1 MNLNKRLTTIIT
13 FTLFLI
19 GFVFSRG
26 PEQITQ
32 ELQVEQA
39 IHTKVE
45 VTLAKLLNPSEYV
58 IIVNATMSEKPLS
71 LNSNS
76 DSESNATTSFIPG
89 MPTIPQNI
97 SSPTNDGIIN
107 YSTDKF
113 LLYYLEI
120 AIYLDEGKATGKMT
134 QDIIR
139 LIKEAIPDIADC
151 DDCIR
156 IETMKLG
163 ESSTTSDYNNL
174 LERIEEL
181 EEERREAE
189 EQISN
194 WKFDQLQQQLAEY
207 EDAINELENKE
218 ENRER
223 RREIEDSIRL
233 DNLIKT
239 EKTYRRK
246 QDSLILVTATKL
258 DEAISG
264 RIDSESNITQQLLD
278 IIKTGIDDS
287 SSSVLPVKDTP
298 TQKDNSNVPQNI
310 NDTNTED
317 NQFNSP
323 LILYIVLGLM
333 FAILIVMLLL
343 ILRKNNQPVY
353 LKPVNNNSDGGNSEQ
368 KSQQQTGAHEN
379 DDVIR
384 SELNSLRQSAVSMSV
399 GQKEGATQIV
409 KDWLDSEEDNSNENN
424 ESEEK

>member
-13 FTLFLI
+13 FTLLLI

-71 LNSNS
+71 LNSENN
-76 DSESNATTSFIPG
+76 SESNNTSTSFIPG

-97 SSPTNDGIIN
+97 SSPTNDGVIN

-120 AIYLDEGKATGKMT
+120 AIYVDENKATGKMK
-134 QDIIR
+134 QDITR

-163 ESSTTSDYNNL
+163 ESSNTNDYNDL

-181 EEERREAE
+181 EEERRIAE

-194 WKFDQLQQQLAEY
+194 WKFDQLQQQLAVY
-207 EDAINELENKE
+207 EDAINQLENKE
-218 ENRER
+218 NNRER

-233 DNLIKT
+233 DNLIQT

-258 DEAISG
+258 DAAISG
-264 RIDSESNITQQLLD
+264 RIDS
-278 IIKTGIDDS
+278 
-287 SSSVLPVKDTP
+287 
-298 TQKDNSNVPQNI
+298 
-310 NDTNTED
+310 
-317 NQFNSP
+317 
-323 LILYIVLGLM
+323 
-333 FAILIVMLLL
+333 
-343 ILRKNNQPVY
+343 
-353 LKPVNNNSDGGNSEQ
+353 
-368 KSQQQTGAHEN
+368 
-379 DDVIR
+379 
-384 SELNSLRQSAVSMSV
+384 
-399 GQKEGATQIV
+399 
-409 KDWLDSEEDNSNENN
+409 
-424 ESEEK
+424 

>member
-1 MNLNKRLTTIIT
+1 MNLNKRLTTILT

-32 ELQVEQA
+32 ELQVEHA
-39 IHTKVE
+39 IHTKAE

-58 IIVNATMSEKPLS
+58 IIVNATMNEKPLS
-71 LNSNS
+71 LNSNNT
-76 DSESNATTSFIPG
+76 SESNNTATSFIPG

-97 SSPTNDGIIN
+97 SSPTNDGVIN

-120 AIYLDEGKATGKMT
+120 AIYIDESQATGKMT
-134 QDIIR
+134 QDITR

-163 ESSTTSDYNNL
+163 ESSKTSDYNTL

-181 EEERREAE
+181 EEETRIAE

-194 WKFDQLQQQLAEY
+194 WKFDQLQEQLATY
-207 EDAINELENKE
+207 EDAINQLEDKE
-218 ENRER
+218 DNRER
-223 RREIEDSIRL
+223 RREIEDSLRL

-239 EKTYRRK
+239 EKTYRKK

-258 DEAISG
+258 DAAISG

-278 IIKTGIDDS
+278 IIKADAGMDGNEE
-287 SSSVLPVKDTP
+287 VLPLVDKENNNASSDLP
-298 TQKDNSNVPQNI
+298 AANKKL
-310 NDTNTED
+310 EG
-317 NQFNSP
+317 P

-333 FAILIVMLLL
+333 FVILIVMLLL
-343 ILRKNNQPVY
+343 ILRKKNQPVY
-353 LKPVNNNSDGGNSEQ
+353 LKPVDNNSGSGTNEQ
-368 KSQQQTGAHEN
+368 KAHQQTGAHKN
-379 DDVIR
+379 DDVVR

>member
-13 FTLFLI
+13 FTLLLI

-71 LNSNS
+71 LNSENN
-76 DSESNATTSFIPG
+76 SESNNTSTSFIPG

-97 SSPTNDGIIN
+97 SSPTNDGVIN

-120 AIYLDEGKATGKMT
+120 AIYVDENKATGKMK
-134 QDIIR
+134 QDITR

-163 ESSTTSDYNNL
+163 ESSNTNDYNDL

-181 EEERREAE
+181 EEERRIAE

-194 WKFDQLQQQLAEY
+194 WKFDQLQQQLAVY
-207 EDAINELENKE
+207 EDAINQLENKE
-218 ENRER
+218 NNRER

-233 DNLIKT
+233 DNLIQT

-258 DEAISG
+258 DAAISG

-278 IIKTGIDDS
+278 IIKTGMDGNED
-287 SSSVLPVKDTP
+287 VLTVPDKEESN
-298 TQKDNSNVPQNI
+298 NSNPTKGSM
-310 NDTNTED
+310 DLSED
-317 NQFNSP
+317 NNISANP

-333 FAILIVMLLL
+333 FVILIVMLLL
-343 ILRKNNQPVY
+343 ILRKKNQPVY
-353 LKPVNNNSDGGNSEQ
+353 LKPVDNNAGGGGVNAQ
-368 KSQQQTGAHEN
+368 KAQQQTGAHEN

-409 KDWLDSEEDNSNENN
+409 KDWLDSGEENSNENN